1 MSPKVKFDPNN
12 KDTLVSIERRRTL
25 DPHAVLSQMPITAH
39 QTVADIGCGPG
50 YFTVPLA
57 KYLFDGKVFA
67 LDVQREMLKA
77 TEDSL
82 AKVNLTNVE
91 LKLSKE
97 TKLPLESD
105 SVDGALMAFVLQE
118 ASQPTRLLKDAVR
131 CLKKSGWLAVLEWH
145 CRETEDG
152 PPLTQRIGE
161 DKMRKTTDRLGLRTT
176 ARRSLNG
183 AQYMLL
189 LKK

>member
-1 MSPKVKFDPNN
+1 
-12 KDTLVSIERRRTL
+12 
-25 DPHAVLSQMPITAH
+25 
-39 QTVADIGCGPG
+39 
-50 YFTVPLA
+50 
-57 KYLFDGKVFA
+57 
-67 LDVQREMLKA
+67 
-77 TEDSL
+77 
-82 AKVNLTNVE
+82 
-91 LKLSKE
+91 
-97 TKLPLESD
+97 
-105 SVDGALMAFVLQE
+105 MAFVLQE